1 MARTQV
7 QGGILAP
14 NVDVELV
21 QGPILLLA
29 RVGDQ
34 RQSMASKVTM
44 VAWAEVGG
52 GGAGKEEKEIGQQF
66 CGRLHFANS
75 TNFFVPHG
83 CISQF

>member
-1 MARTQV
+1 M
-7 QGGILAP
+7 AP
-14 NVDVELV
+14 NVDVEVV
-21 QGPILLLA
+21 QGPVLLLG

-52 GGAGKEEKEIGQQF
+52 GRAGKEEKETGQQF
-66 CGRLHFANS
+66 HRRLHFANS